1 MPLCRA
7 NYCARIAL
15 IEIALGISVPEDA
28 VLTKF
33 VRASGPGGQHVNKV
47 STAVELR
54 LDLEKSQLPQVL
66 QKRLSRLAG
75 QRLNAAREIV
85 IFAQTHRS
93 QARNIE
99 EAFRRLEVL
108 VTNARKA
115 PRRRVPTKPSRSAKR
130 RTRELKSHRGTVKR
144 GRRRPDS
151 ED

>member
-1 MPLCRA
+1 M
-7 NYCARIAL
+7 AL

-54 LDLEKSQLPQVL
+54 LDLEKSQLPQAL
-66 QKRLSRLAG
+66 QRRLGHLAG
-75 QRLNAAREIV
+75 QRLNSAREIV

-93 QARNIE
+93 QARNLE
-99 EAFRRLEVL
+99 EAFKRLELL
-108 VTNARKA
+108 VINARKA
-115 PRRRVPTKPSRSAKR
+115 PRRRVPTKPSRSAKQR
-130 RTRELKSHRGTVKR
+130 RRDLKRHRGTVKR
-144 GRRRPDS
+144 IRRRPDA